1 MARYTGPVGKVSR
14 RLNLG
19 ITEKGQRILSRRSFP
34 PGQHGPNARR
44 RKMSEYGM
52 QLMEKQKARYMY
64 GLLERQMR
72 RTFDRAKRQPG
83 ETGGNLFSLL
93 ERRLDNV
100 VYRMGLATTRAQARQ
115 IVNHGHITVDGVKT
129 DIPSFT
135 VQIGE
140 IIAVRAAS
148 RELTYFQ
155 NLGLVGGSPNSSQ
168 VPHWISGQPNE
179 MAARIVSLPTREDA
193 EAGIRAQLIVEHYN
207 R

>member
-14 RLNLG
+14 RLNIG
-19 ITEKGQRILSRRSFP
+19 ITPKGQRILSRRPFP

-44 RKMSEYGM
+44 RKISEYGQ
-52 QLMEKQKARYMY
+52 QLVEKQKARYMY
-64 GLLERQMR
+64 GMLEKQFR
-72 RTFDRAKRQPG
+72 RTFERAKRQPG

-115 IVNHGHITVDGVKT
+115 LVNHGHITVNGRKT

-135 VQIGE
+135 VKVGE
-140 IIAVRAAS
+140 VIAVRPASRQLTYFENMGLAGGGNTSQVPQWLATDS
-148 RELTYFQ
+148 REL
-155 NLGLVGGSPNSSQ
+155 S
-168 VPHWISGQPNE
+168 
-179 MAARIVSLPTREDA
+179 ARIVSLPTREDA
-193 EAGIRAQLIVEHYN
+193 EPNIRAQLIVEYYN